1 MSCDFFF
8 FFHFHY
14 LDLYLEILDIV
25 YNEAVE

>member
-1 MSCDFFF
+1 MSCDFF